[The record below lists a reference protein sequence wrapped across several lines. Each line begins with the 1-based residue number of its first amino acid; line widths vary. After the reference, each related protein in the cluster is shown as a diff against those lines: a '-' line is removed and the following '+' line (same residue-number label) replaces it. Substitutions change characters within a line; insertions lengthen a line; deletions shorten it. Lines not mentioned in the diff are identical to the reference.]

1 MIKQPPSIFN
11 DVIGPVMT
19 GPSSSHTAGP
29 TRIGLI
35 ARQLLAGNL
44 RKATIEFS
52 SSGSFA
58 MCYKGQKTDKG
69 LAGGLLGWLP
79 EDARISVSLTEA
91 AKMGIEIEFIIK
103 DFEAEHPNT
112 AVLHLQGD
120 DGECVSATALSVGGG
135 MVEIIDVNGFPVS
148 ISGDFHELLV
158 FLNNNDEKL
167 QDWVE
172 KQIKSSGLDVQFSE
186 FSVSGSKALILIKT
200 NAPVPASIISELKS
214 AAQVAD
220 IKQIA
225 PVLPVMS
232 RRNCTVPFKTS
243 VELLRLASSQSLQPW
258 EAAALYES
266 SRSGWQVEEVLSR
279 MEEIASIM
287 KRSIDTG
294 LSGTTGRGSIL
305 KPQSGMV
312 DKAAA
317 EGRLVP
323 TGVINNVISRTM
335 AVVEVNVSMGVV
347 VAAPTAG
354 SCGVLPGAILGTAEA
369 LGLSDKDTAKALLA
383 AGAIGLLIAEQ
394 ATFAAEVCG
403 CQAECG
409 AASSMAAAGIV
420 QLAGGSSE
428 QAVNAASI
436 ALQNVLGL
444 ICDPVAELVEVPCLG
459 KNVMA
464 ATNAIASAN
473 MAIAGVDPIIP
484 LDEVIKSMY
493 DVGVMLPRE
502 LRCTGLGGLAVTET
516 AQRIKRNISI

>member
-35 ARQLLAGNL
+35 ARQLLAGHL
-44 RKATIEFS
+44 RKAVIEFS

-79 EDARISVSLTEA
+79 EDARTCKSLTEA
-91 AKMGIEIEFIIK
+91 ANMEIEMEFIIK
-103 DFEAEHPNT
+103 DFKAEHPNT
-112 AVLHLQGD
+112 TVLHLQGD
-120 DGECVSATALSVGGG
+120 DGERISATALSVGGG
-135 MVEIIDVNGFPVS
+135 MVEIIDVDGFPVS

-158 FLNNNDEKL
+158 FLDNNGEEL
-167 QDWVE
+167 RDWVE
-172 KQIKSSGLDVQFSE
+172 KQVKASGPDVQFSE
-186 FSVSGSKALILIKT
+186 YSVSGGRGLVLIKT
-200 NAPVPASIISELKS
+200 NAPVPASAISKLK
-214 AAQVAD
+214 AAAGVGD
-220 IKQIA
+220 IKQIT

-232 RRNCTVPFKTS
+232 RRDCIVPFRTS
-243 VELLRLASSQSLQPW
+243 IELLKLASDRSLEPW

-266 SRSGWQVEEVLSR
+266 SRSGWQIEEVLSR
-279 MEEIASIM
+279 MEEIANIM
-287 KRSIDTG
+287 KRSIDAG
-294 LSGTTGRGSIL
+294 LSGATGRGSIL

-312 DKAAA
+312 DKAAS
-317 EGRLVP
+317 EGRLLP
-323 TGVINNVISRTM
+323 TGVINNVISRAM
-335 AVVEVNVSMGVV
+335 AVVEMNVSMGVV

-369 LGLSDKDTAKALLA
+369 LGLGDKDIAKALLA
-383 AGAIGLLIAEQ
+383 AGAVGLLIAEQ

-420 QLAGGSSE
+420 QLAGGSTE
-428 QAVNAASI
+428 LAVNAASI

-493 DVGVMLPRE
+493 DVGLMLPRE